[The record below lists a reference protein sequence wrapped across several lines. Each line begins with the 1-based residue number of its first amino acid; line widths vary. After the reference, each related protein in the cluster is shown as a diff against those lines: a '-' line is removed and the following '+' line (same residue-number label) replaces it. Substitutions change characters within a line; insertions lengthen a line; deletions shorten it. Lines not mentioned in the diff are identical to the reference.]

1 MEISANPSVTPAPA
15 PKPAFETLESVLRK
29 IAAPALEKPATS
41 AEAPA
46 LRGVRKGQTLD
57 IRV

>member
-15 PKPAFETLESVLRK
+15 PKPVFETLESVLRK
-29 IAAPALEKPATS
+29 IAAPAPEKPTAS

-46 LRGVRKGQTLD
+46 PRGLRKGQTLD